1 MSTYLQHFT
10 ERFATLGAHNLELL
24 GDLYSEDVTFR
35 DPLHHINGLT
45 ALRGYF
51 AQLYANVDELRYSFE
66 GLDEPQPGHGYI
78 RWTLHFRHPR
88 LAGGQPIS
96 LQGCSH
102 VRWRGRVHFHQDYFD
117 AGALLYEHVPV
128 MGRPVRWLKS
138 RLA

>member
-51 AQLYANVDELRYSFE
+51 AQLYANVDEVRYSFE
-66 GLDEPQPGHGYI
+66 GLDEPQPGHGS
-78 RWTLHFRHPR
+78 RPARM
-88 LAGGQPIS
+88 PIS
-96 LQGCSH
+96 RNPHC
-102 VRWRGRVHFHQDYFD
+102 
-117 AGALLYEHVPV
+117 ACPPA
-128 MGRPVRWLKS
+128 RPSSTAASPRAISTCARSCCRAVKPAWYP
-138 RLA
+138 AA